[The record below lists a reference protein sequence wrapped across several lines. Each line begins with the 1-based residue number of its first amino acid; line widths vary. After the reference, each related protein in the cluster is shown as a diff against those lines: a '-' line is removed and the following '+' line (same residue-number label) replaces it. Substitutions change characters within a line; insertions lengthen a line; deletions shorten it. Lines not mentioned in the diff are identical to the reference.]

1 MKDIVN
7 IILDIAAVQAENK
20 KQIEEATG
28 VLQRAELAGK
38 EVAYQEILEIIDRA

>member
-7 IILDIAAVQAENK
+7 IILDIAAKQAENK

-28 VLQRAELAGK
+28 LITTAELRGK